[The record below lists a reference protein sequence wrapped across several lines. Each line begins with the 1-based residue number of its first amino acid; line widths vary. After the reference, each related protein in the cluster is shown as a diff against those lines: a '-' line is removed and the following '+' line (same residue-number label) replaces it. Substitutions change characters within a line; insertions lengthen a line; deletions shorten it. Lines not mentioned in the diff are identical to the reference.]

1 MKSVQKLWALCRK
14 TPSRDDDRAALG
26 THRIREQPD
35 GGCCLHLGG
44 IAVLFKK
51 IREVKKKVL
60 NNEHTLLGT
69 CSEMDWNLIWGEEG
83 MLLKF

>member
-26 THRIREQPD
+26 TDRIREQPD

-44 IAVLFKK
+44 MAVLS
-51 IREVKKKVL
+51 IQEDQ
-60 NNEHTLLGT
+60 G
-69 CSEMDWNLIWGEEG
+69 S
-83 MLLKF
+83 